1 MTEVAHKKRGKCC
14 GCGCRHCPFNHAN
27 VPSTERAARIQQP
40 AWLHKTSIEAEEVD
54 VLFWSG
60 GKDSYLAL
68 RSLLKEKGEARR
80 GVVLMTTFDART
92 RIIAHQE
99 VEIKTVV
106 RQAET
111 LGVSLVGAPLH
122 PGRKYEEQLE
132 QALRVAQKGLAGILI
147 TRVCFGDLH
156 LEHIRSWR
164 EQQLTPVVREVCGPV
179 SSASLSH
186 LAQKLRGLEGIYSPA
201 QKRGPS
207 MLPPLHNIQ
216 YAFTLARE
224 KPFCQTPEPNILNLK
239 A

>member
-132 QALRVAQKGLAGILI
+132 QALRVAQKGLAGIPI

-164 EQQLTPVVREVCGPV
+164 EQQLTPVVREVCGQ
-179 SSASLSH
+179 SA
-186 LAQKLRGLEGIYSPA
+186 Q
-201 QKRGPS
+201 
-207 MLPPLHNIQ
+207 LHYPIWHKS
-216 YAFTLARE
+216 YEAWRAFTAQPRNVDLQCCRPYITYNTPSPWLA
-224 KPFCQTPEPNILNLK
+224 KSLFAKLLNRTS
-239 A
+239 